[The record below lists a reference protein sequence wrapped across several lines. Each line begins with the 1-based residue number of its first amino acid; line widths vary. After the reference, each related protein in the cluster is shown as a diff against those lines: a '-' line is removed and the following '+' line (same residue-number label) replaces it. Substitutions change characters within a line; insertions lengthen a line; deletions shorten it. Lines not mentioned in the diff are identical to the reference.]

1 VRQPSN
7 VAIEDLVSVDRRRVL
22 TALVALSAPLSG
34 LTPAW
39 SQTRRRPPVVGF
51 VGFATATFDEQWL
64 MPFREGLTALG
75 YDIGRTILIE
85 RRHSDGDVAR
95 GHAMI
100 SELAALPVDV
110 FLSPGPAATR
120 AIVRITKIPMV
131 AIALP
136 AEQTAPE
143 LFGSFARPGGTV
155 TGFSVFGEEMSA
167 KRIEMLKEM
176 LPGIKTIGV
185 LHNATDPTFRAWG
198 DQTIAAAQKQGLEPV
213 RIAVDPTSGASVA
226 DSIRA
231 LRDGGGR
238 AVIVLRDFLT
248 ATLME
253 DICRAGLQSSVA
265 IMSEHAAFV
274 QAGALFSYGAD
285 SPDLFRRAASYVDRI
300 IKGERAA
307 DLPIQLPTK
316 FELSINLKTARALG
330 IEIPPSIHVRAE
342 SVIE

>member
-7 VAIEDLVSVDRRRVL
+7 ATVEDMVAVDRRKL
-22 TALVALSAPLSG
+22 LIALAAFGAALPALS
-34 LTPAW
+34 PAW
-39 SQTRRRPPVVGF
+39 AQPRRRPPVVGF
-51 VGFATATFDEQWL
+51 VGFATAAFDEQWL
-64 MPFREGLTALG
+64 MPFREGLAALG
-75 YDIGRTILIE
+75 YEIGRTIVIE

-95 GHAMI
+95 GHAMLG
-100 SELAALPVDV
+100 ELAALPVDV

-120 AIVRITKIPMV
+120 AIVRITRIPVV

-136 AEQTAPE
+136 AEQTEPE
-143 LFGSFARPGGTV
+143 LFASFARPGGTV

-167 KRIEMLKEM
+167 KRIEMLREM
-176 LPGIKTIGV
+176 IPGIKTIGV

-198 DQTIAAAQKQGLEPV
+198 DQTIAAMQKQGLEPV
-213 RIAVDPTSGASVA
+213 RIAVDPTSGATVA

-231 LRDGGGR
+231 LRAGGGR

-253 DICRAGLQSSVA
+253 DICRAGLQTGIA
-265 IMSEHAAFV
+265 IIGEHAIFV
-274 QAGALFSYGAD
+274 QSGALFSYGAD
-285 SPDLFRRAASYVDRI
+285 FSDLFRRAAGYVDRI

-316 FELSINLKTARALG
+316 FELSINLKTARVLG
-330 IEIPPSIHVRAE
+330 VEIPPSIHVRAE
-342 SVIE
+342 TVIE